1 MSARRFFHRLG
12 ANTAGAAMLEFAL
25 VGPAF
30 IVMLMGVLQ
39 VGIAMQ
45 NYNALRNVSADVAR
59 YAMIQYTTG
68 NRLTNDQLNSYATTV
83 AQGAPYL
90 LNSRLI
96 VTVDDAEAPQ
106 ITGVTEKTLS
116 IDYQIPSVLETMG
129 LSGPVITYTRS
140 VFLTAPST

>member
-1 MSARRFFHRLG
+1 VSARRFFHRLG

-39 VGIAMQ
+39 VGIGLQ

-83 AQGAPYL
+83 AQSAPYL
-90 LNSRLI
+90 LHSRII
-96 VTVDDAEAPQ
+96 VTIDDVATPQ
-106 ITGVTEKTLS
+106 VTGLTEKSLS

-129 LSGPVITYTRS
+129 LSGPVITYTRPL
-140 VFLTAPST
+140 FLAAPAT

>member
-1 MSARRFFHRLG
+1 
-12 ANTAGAAMLEFAL
+12 MLEFAL

-83 AQGAPYL
+83 AQSAPYL
-90 LNSRLI
+90 LNSRII
-96 VTVDDAEAPQ
+96 VTIDDVATPASHRPDGEELVDRLPDSFGAGDDGPERPGDHLHASALPGRTRHVSPARQ
-106 ITGVTEKTLS
+106 GSRAGVA
-116 IDYQIPSVLETMG
+116 
-129 LSGPVITYTRS
+129 RRR
-140 VFLTAPST
+140 